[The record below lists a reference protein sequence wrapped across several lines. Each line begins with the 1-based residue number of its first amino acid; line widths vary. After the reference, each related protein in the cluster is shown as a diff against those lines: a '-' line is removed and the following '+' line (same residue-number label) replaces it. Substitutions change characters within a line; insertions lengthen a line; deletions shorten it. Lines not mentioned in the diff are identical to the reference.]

1 MFVNCSIILGRMGVK
16 LLNCMRIRVV
26 INIELNCVEQ
36 EGLLAATIL
45 ELGGI

>member
-1 MFVNCSIILGRMGVK
+1 
-16 LLNCMRIRVV
+16 MRIRVV